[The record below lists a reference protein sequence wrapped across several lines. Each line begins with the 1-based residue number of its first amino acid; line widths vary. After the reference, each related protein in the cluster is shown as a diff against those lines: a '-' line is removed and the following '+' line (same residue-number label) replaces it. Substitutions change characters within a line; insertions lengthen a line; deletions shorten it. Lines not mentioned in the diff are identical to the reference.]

1 MADTHKLVHGR
12 AKHLVGDHDGTGDG
26 ENTTNTCPGI
36 GLKFWGRSGSLGGR
50 ALPVHKMG
58 RNKRMR
64 QGPQATSIGD
74 VLISP
79 LDGVRQR
86 SARDNQDWQPPHA
99 HRRGSEEYK
108 MAMATLSVRSSV
120 LRRPR
125 DHPGVRGDLRSDR
138 RQPRHLHWPAP
149 LAPARP
155 RLHGTNIRRYP
166 APSTR
171 WTENIWFGRS
181 WQQVLSFDI
190 HFMQSLRTTERHLK
204 APRTS

>member
-1 MADTHKLVHGR
+1 MGAVWKFGGQSLACAQDGAKQADEAGSTGNEHRRCANIAFGWRQAAKR
-12 AKHLVGDHDGTGDG
+12 ACQPRLAAA
-26 ENTTNTCPGI
+26 P
-36 GLKFWGRSGSLGGR
+36 RS
-50 ALPVHKMG
+50 
-58 RNKRMR
+58 
-64 QGPQATSIGD
+64 QT
-74 VLISP
+74 
-79 LDGVRQR
+79 RQR
-86 SARDNQDWQPPHA
+86 RVQWAQ
-99 HRRGSEEYK
+99 

-166 APSTR
+166 APSSIDKVCSR
-171 WTENIWFGRS
+171 TENIWFGRA

-190 HFMQSLRTTERHLK
+190 HFMQSLRTHDRK
-204 APRTS
+204 AS

>member
-1 MADTHKLVHGR
+1 
-12 AKHLVGDHDGTGDG
+12 
-26 ENTTNTCPGI
+26 
-36 GLKFWGRSGSLGGR
+36 
-50 ALPVHKMG
+50 MG

-138 RQPRHLHWPAP
+138 RQPRHLHRPAP

-166 APSTR
+166 APSSIDKV
-171 WTENIWFGRS
+171 WTEKFALFRE
-181 WQQVLSFDI
+181 QVLSFDRNPI
-190 HFMQSLRTTERHLK
+190 HFMQSLRTTERHPK
-204 APRTS
+204 ASESGVTE

>member
-1 MADTHKLVHGR
+1 MAILI
-12 AKHLVGDHDGTGDG
+12 LVGDHDGTGDG

-74 VLISP
+74 VLILSP

-99 HRRGSEEYK
+99 HTSQTRQRRVQWAQ

-120 LRRPR
+120 LWRTAGPSKCTRRP
-125 DHPGVRGDLRSDR
+125 
-138 RQPRHLHWPAP
+138 P
-149 LAPARP
+149 LA
-155 RLHGTNIRRYP
+155 L
-166 APSTR
+166 
-171 WTENIWFGRS
+171 
-181 WQQVLSFDI
+181 DI
-190 HFMQSLRTTERHLK
+190 HSSPASPCAVIESSDMAKTKESSDMVGTTKEAFSRFGNET
-204 APRTS
+204 PRYSPKVYLPN